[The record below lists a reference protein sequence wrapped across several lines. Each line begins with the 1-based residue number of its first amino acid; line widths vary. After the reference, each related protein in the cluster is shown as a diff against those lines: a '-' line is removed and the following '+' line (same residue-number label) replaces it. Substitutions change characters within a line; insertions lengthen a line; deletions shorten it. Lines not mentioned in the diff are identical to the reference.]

1 MTHYD
6 VVINGGGMAGSVLA
20 LGLSQLRNASGEELR
35 IALIERTT
43 PTFGQH
49 PGFDARSI
57 ALAAHS
63 RTLLEQLGLWSA
75 FAPLV
80 TPITHIQVSDQGHVG
95 QLPMRAKDYN
105 VDALGYVVE
114 LSSAGEALY
123 RKLQQIKNI
132 TLYLGTEI
140 VQFEQQLAQ
149 VEIQLSDH
157 RALSATLLVAADG
170 SQSIVSQQLNLAR
183 RQFDYQQSA
192 IIANITTALPHQGAA
207 FERFTSEGPVA
218 LLPMSEGRSSLVWC
232 VGADRAQSLMTLDAA
247 AFIKELQHA
256 FGYRLGKITQVGA
269 RHHYPLLLDEVVRP
283 WHHRVVLVGNAAHLL
298 HPIAG
303 QGFNLGL
310 RDVAAL
316 IKQVNQALAQQQDIG
331 AYGSLSGY
339 REGRVADQ
347 HTIVTATTALTLV
360 FSNSDPLLAVARNMG
375 LMALAVCPLL
385 KNKLAWRA
393 MGKE

>member
-20 LGLSQLRNASGEELR
+20 LGLNQLRTVNGDRLR
-35 IALIERTT
+35 IALIEKTT
-43 PTFGQH
+43 PEFGQH

-63 RTLLEQLGLWSA
+63 RSLLEQLGLWSA

-80 TPITHIQVSDQGHVG
+80 TPITQIQVSDQGHFG
-95 QLPMRAKDYN
+95 QLRMCAQDYAI
-105 VDALGYVVE
+105 DALGYVVE
-114 LSSAGEALY
+114 LSGAGEALY
-123 RKLQQIKNI
+123 RKLQQEENI
-132 TLYLGTEI
+132 SLYLGTEI
-140 VQFEQQLAQ
+140 TQFEQQLEQ
-149 VEIQLSDH
+149 VQVQLSDH
-157 RALSATLLVAADG
+157 RKLCTALLVAADG
-170 SQSIVSQQLNLAR
+170 SESIVSQQLNLAR

-192 IIANITTALPHQGAA
+192 IIANITTALPHQGTA
-207 FERFTSEGPVA
+207 FERFTREGPVA

-232 VGADRAQSLMTLDAA
+232 AGAIRTQSLMALEET
-247 AFIKELQHA
+247 AFIEELQQA
-256 FGYRLGKITQVGA
+256 FGYRLGKITQVGV
-269 RHHYPLLLDEVVRP
+269 RHTYPLLLDEVARP

-316 IKQVNQALAQQQDIG
+316 IKQVNQALAQRQDIG
-331 AYGSLSGY
+331 AYGCLAPYGQSRL
-339 REGRVADQ
+339 ADQ
-347 HTIVTATTALTLV
+347 QTIVTATTALTLG
-360 FSNSDPLLAVARNMG
+360 FSNQDPLFTVMRNMG
-375 LMALAVCPLL
+375 LMALAACPLL